1 MLDINMNSMFKK
13 QTFQFYL
20 DAYLYDTIRS
30 SEKKVAL
37 SGNSVSVQLK
47 HSIWIIIWRVDEGMR
62 YSYGIMDERKIL
74 LYNPELFLKGNDI
87 LIFPSKDFHKWHGD
101 IKEYIDFLY
110 QINSINLEKGNPSTY

>member
-37 SGNSVSVQLK
+37 SGNKVSVQLK
-47 HSIWIIIWRVDEGMR
+47 HSI
-62 YSYGIMDERKIL
+62 
-74 LYNPELFLKGNDI
+74 
-87 LIFPSKDFHKWHGD
+87 
-101 IKEYIDFLY
+101 
-110 QINSINLEKGNPSTY
+110 

>member
-47 HSIWIIIWRVDEGMR
+47 HSIWVILWRVDE
-62 YSYGIMDERKIL
+62 EH
-74 LYNPELFLKGNDI
+74 EV
-87 LIFPSKDFHKWHGD
+87 
-101 IKEYIDFLY
+101 
-110 QINSINLEKGNPSTY
+110 